1 MINKKQLLLSIMQDT
16 GIPSRI
22 IPISDLRE
30 KKKGISEF
38 DKLEFEFKESKIK
51 KLIIPTLHIFASMAI
66 VFFIWYLVAQW
77 GIHVRGVPFPTPGH
91 TLLRLAEMLQGE
103 ALYGKTIFEHLYASL
118 MRWCAGFAIAVFLG
132 ILMGL
137 FLGSSEL
144 LNKTMMPVIYV
155 IQLIPGLAW
164 IPIALLIFGL
174 GNTSTIFMIAATAFA
189 PIVINT
195 SGGIRA
201 APTVYVRA
209 ARMMGAGKT
218 TIFLRVMLP
227 AAALSIINGLR
238 IGLANGWRVLIAAE
252 MIVGVG
258 LGLGYSIIQARW
270 SLDFEAAFV
279 SILVISIIGLLI
291 EKMLFAV
298 LEKKVAEQLT

>member
-1 MINKKQLLLSIMQDT
+1 MQDLA
-16 GIPSRI
+16 IPGKI
-22 IPISDLRE
+22 IPISELKDINA
-30 KKKGISEF
+30 GVSDF
-38 DKLEFEFKESKIK
+38 DKLEFDFRENKTR
-51 KLIIPTLHIFASMAI
+51 KLLLAMLYAFASIAL
-66 VFFIWYLVAQW
+66 VFVFWHLVAQW
-77 GIHVRGVPFPTPGH
+77 GIHVRGVPFPTPEQ
-91 TLLRLAEMLQGE
+91 TISRLVDMVQGE
-103 ALYGKTIFEHLYASL
+103 SLYGKTIFEHLYASL
-118 MRWCAGFAIAVFLG
+118 MRWCAGFGIAVFCG
-132 ILMGL
+132 IALGL
-137 FLGSSEL
+137 FLGSSDL
-144 LNKTMMPVIYV
+144 LHRTVMPAVYV
-155 IQLIPGLAW
+155 VQLIPGLAW

-195 SGGIRA
+195 SGGIRT
-201 APTVYVRA
+201 APAVYARA
-209 ARMMGAGKT
+209 ARMMGAGKS
-218 TIFLRVMLP
+218 TIFLRVLLP

-252 MIVGVG
+252 MVVGVG

-279 SILVISIIGLLI
+279 SIVVICIIGLLI

>member
-1 MINKKQLLLSIMQDT
+1 MKVIPLSDMRDKKEGVSNYEML
-16 GIPSRI
+16 
-22 IPISDLRE
+22 
-30 KKKGISEF
+30 EF
-38 DKLEFEFKESKIK
+38 DFKESKIK
-51 KLIIPTLHIFASMAI
+51 KIANPALYVIISMAI
-66 VFFIWYLVAQW
+66 VFIIWYFVAQW
-77 GIHVRGVPFPTPGH
+77 GIHIRGVPFPTPME
-91 TLLRLAEMLQGE
+91 TLYRLSSMLQGE
-103 ALYGKTIFEHLYASL
+103 ALYGRTIFEHLYASL
-118 MRWCAGFAIAVFLG
+118 MRWCVGFSIAVISG

-137 FLGSSEL
+137 FLGSSEML
-144 LNKTMMPVIYV
+144 QKTIMPVIYV

-209 ARMMGAGKT
+209 ARMMGAGKA

-227 AAALSIINGLR
+227 SAALSIINGLR

-291 EKMLFAV
+291 EKTLFSV